1 MTTFKELPE
10 ELQPLSGIA
19 FALEQEADK
28 LQREGAEA
36 GGVKHVAARLRE
48 FMDARQRLRQ
58 HLGLLD
64 VTLGGP
70 QAFCL
75 LLRVGPRIARNASA
89 AGPPLAVGAL
99 FAPT

>member
-1 MTTFKELPE
+1 MTTFK

-48 FMDARQRLRQ
+48 FMDARSIITTDTV
-58 HLGLLD
+58 GEP
-64 VTLGGP
+64 GG
-70 QAFCL
+70 
-75 LLRVGPRIARNASA
+75 
-89 AGPPLAVGAL
+89 
-99 FAPT
+99 